1 MNSLCL
7 WEVMNLTE
15 PGCAQG
21 RLTNLGQPGRLRQK
35 LPAGLGYPKPFF
47 PKIFPTLRSPENR
60 KGPYSADSSVRSSRG
75 KALAFSGLI
84 ARGEPT
90 PTPIPQVRDGGHSGG
105 GGNRSE
111 ALVLVHL
118 QVLSRHPACSL
129 FLIPLPLLAPLPTRV
144 STGLRGQTLGCPRG
158 HGLLTGLALSMGAA
172 TFLVPAR
179 SLGTSGLSPVCGHHE
194 GPGSD
199 SASATLPVHRAAAG
213 PALPGCH
220 SPAVSPGPASPRCP
234 QSCEAVSARGQGR
247 ALSPLALEAPF

>member
-75 KALAFSGLI
+75 KALALSGLI

-105 GGNRSE
+105 EPIRCLGSRSPPGPFLSPCLQPLFNPPPPSRTPPHQSE
-111 ALVLVHL
+111 HWVKRPDARLSERPRSPHRSRLVHGGGG
-118 QVLSRHPACSL
+118 VPGPGTKPGDVGAVPR
-129 FLIPLPLLAPLPTRV
+129 
-144 STGLRGQTLGCPRG
+144 LRPPRG
-158 HGLLTGLALSMGAA
+158 
-172 TFLVPAR
+172 AR
-179 SLGTSGLSPVCGHHE
+179 
-194 GPGSD
+194 
-199 SASATLPVHRAAAG
+199 
-213 PALPGCH
+213 
-220 SPAVSPGPASPRCP
+220 
-234 QSCEAVSARGQGR
+234 Q
-247 ALSPLALEAPF
+247 